1 MNMSISSINNP
12 SAILQAEKAYNNMS
26 AQKASLGEAS
36 EMDIKTDIKAA
47 ESFHSMVNKNF
58 NSFAKMSAQN
68 IMAIAKQA
76 QNGSISSTALNNS
89 GMASKLFSNLPKA
102 LLKDEEVRKR
112 AIIGEASL
120 TEVIAATSEAKVVL
134 QVAVATRNKV
144 HEAFVKIMDMP
155 V

>member
-1 MNMSISSINNP
+1 MSMSISSINNP
-12 SAILQAEKAYNNMS
+12 AAILQAEKAYNNMS
-26 AQKASLGEAS
+26 AQKASLGES
-36 EMDIKTDIKAA
+36 KSMDIKTDIKTA

-76 QNGSISSTALNNS
+76 QNGGITSTALNNS
-89 GMASKLFSNLPKA
+89 GMASKLFSNLSKT
-102 LLKDEEVRKR
+102 LLKDEEVKRR

-120 TEVIAATSEAKVVL
+120 TEVIAAASEAKAVL

-144 HEAFVKIMDMP
+144 HEAFAKIMDMP